1 MEHLSSIKDSIAMQ
15 AAGGVRGRREQLGLT
30 LRSLE
35 ARSGVSSSMIS
46 DIERGTKSPTI
57 STLAALAEALTVPI
71 SAFVATTGSATRRL
85 HVVRASERL
94 ASIDPTSGARRD
106 SLGPALEGSNVEL
119 LRYVVPPHTVAGT
132 CPAHASGTIEH
143 IHLAAGKLRIMLG
156 TDAVILESG
165 ASCSGVPIA
174 PHGCDNEEG
183 EVEAVLYIVIET
195 VPVANQ
201 IRAY

>member
-1 MEHLSSIKDSIAMQ
+1 MQ
-15 AAGGVRGRREQLGLT
+15 VARAVRGRREQLGLT

-71 SAFVATTGSATRRL
+71 SAFVDSTGSATRRL

-94 ASIDPTSGARRD
+94 ASIDPASGARRD

-119 LRYVVPPHTVAGT
+119 LRYVVPPHTVAGPF
-132 CPAHASGTIEH
+132 PAHASGTIEH

-165 ASCSGVPIA
+165 DSCSCLPDA
-174 PHGCDNEEG
+174 PHGFDNEEG
-183 EVEAVLYIVIET
+183 EVEALLYIVIET